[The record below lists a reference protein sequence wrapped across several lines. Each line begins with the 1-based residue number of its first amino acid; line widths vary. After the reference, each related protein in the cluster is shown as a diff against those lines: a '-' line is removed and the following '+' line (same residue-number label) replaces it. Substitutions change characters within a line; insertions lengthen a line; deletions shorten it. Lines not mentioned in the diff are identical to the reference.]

1 MGAAGVGGGV
11 GGLARG
17 AKSTMADSTLDLHE
31 NTWRQAKAIFI
42 ENYNGFLSENQTGL
56 IEIIHGYGSTGE
68 GGTIRTRLRKFLE
81 RHSALLE
88 YQIGE
93 DVDGNIGHTFIH
105 PVERLPNDEDV
116 LLEDIVEYC
125 EIPRTEKK
133 ISGKF
138 VKRADT
144 PTLRQTL
151 RQLEKEGRLTRTLKN
166 NQRMYVAG

>member
-1 MGAAGVGGGV
+1 
-11 GGLARG
+11 
-17 AKSTMADSTLDLHE
+17 MADNTLDLHE

-138 VKRADT
+138 VKRADM
-144 PTLRQTL
+144 PKIRQTL
-151 RQLEKEGRLTRTLKN
+151 RLLDKQGRLQKTLKN
-166 NQRMYVAG
+166 YQQMYVAI